1 MCNNVCPVH
10 TRLWIRLI
18 SRRYSF
24 VFVDEDYSNYAAN
37 FSRRAQSRVIT
48 LTNECSTRKKTSISS
63 RIFFLSSL
71 LFFFFFNPDRAL
83 TGLNGDRDEIRS
95 RRSTDSIPRPTL
107 RDECLS
113 ISRHRALNSS
123 SAWTTSSSRSKFPL
137 ERKRDEREREL
148 VISDRRPL
156 LLSPSEN

>member
-1 MCNNVCPVH
+1 MPCAHASVDTINISTIFLCFRRR
-10 TRLWIRLI
+10 RLFKL
-18 SRRYSF
+18 RR
-24 VFVDEDYSNYAAN
+24 
-37 FSRRAQSRVIT
+37 
-48 LTNECSTRKKTSISS
+48 K
-63 RIFFLSSL
+63 FLSSRAVESNNANERML
-71 LFFFFFNPDRAL
+71 DAKKNVDFIAYLFPFLFSFFFNPDRAL

-137 ERKRDEREREL
+137 ERKRDERERE
-148 VISDRRPL
+148 S
-156 LLSPSEN
+156 S